1 MNSTDITDEDEDVVI
16 KGSSLYEHLCKLGY
30 TDFESV
36 TIEKQ
41 IPKNEKKYHKLFDC
55 IFNVKNIFKKLYSI
69 YLGIIQDDSIS
80 YKQVETILNAKILL
94 NDHGCAIHSFLDKYE
109 YKPWRTITSKFILFG
124 TILSS
129 SVYMSYNTQY
139 KSSASLF
146 TLAVLYCISYIEFL
160 RIRAHRDLKSIVS
173 LQNDFFDL
181 CKKGLKIL
189 KYGYKIKLHQG
200 KSSQQFSD
208 LTAGR
213 LKYLQ
218 PIMENLVK
226 YLGVIACIYYHASL
240 TLMKLLPVD
249 ICNEDLLTRFD
260 SKSFE
265 IHGEINYQK
274 LKTLYHTYILAQSEM
289 LYLLTIAYDN
299 YTWQQSYKKIPELQ
313 LAYVIRFLIMYLSI
327 YKNKLSEHIDAY
339 YSFKLEPISYKY
351 RGPDSSKWQDL
362 YMHLYLAS
370 NKLQLAYS
378 HILSILQD
386 IDNDV
391 IENVT
396 NEGCME
402 NTMQKLTA
410 AQKSID
416 TAKDFIEFS
425 SLFLVKSQNSG
436 STINC
441 METNIPMLNANSN
454 IHIVTDSEPEIMDEV
469 FEEYIREEYLK
480 PLSEEADEISL
491 YSSKRDKTLFK
502 NFMVE
507 LKDALAD
514 KKKSMSERESKALER
529 MYKAITKTSTS
540 DDQLQQIPTPPPM
553 PSFNTSSLIKSN
565 NKISNYGIKPQLHVL
580 PEKSNVA
587 QSIIKSEEDLKGKN
601 MDDTLIEEMSLS
613 NIIYLP
619 KKSEFSSLLPPPFLK
634 AKEETFIGSGENSE
648 DDEKI
653 TVENK

>member
-1 MNSTDITDEDEDVVI
+1 M
-16 KGSSLYEHLCKLGY
+16 C
-30 TDFESV
+30 F
-36 TIEKQ
+36 
-41 IPKNEKKYHKLFDC
+41 
-55 IFNVKNIFKKLYSI
+55 
-69 YLGIIQDDSIS
+69 
-80 YKQVETILNAKILL
+80 
-94 NDHGCAIHSFLDKYE
+94 
-109 YKPWRTITSKFILFG
+109 
-124 TILSS
+124 
-129 SVYMSYNTQY
+129 
-139 KSSASLF
+139 
-146 TLAVLYCISYIEFL
+146 
-160 RIRAHRDLKSIVS
+160 
-173 LQNDFFDL
+173 
-181 CKKGLKIL
+181 
-189 KYGYKIKLHQG
+189 
-200 KSSQQFSD
+200 
-208 LTAGR
+208 
-213 LKYLQ
+213 
-218 PIMENLVK
+218 
-226 YLGVIACIYYHASL
+226 YY
-240 TLMKLLPVD
+240 
-249 ICNEDLLTRFD
+249 F
-260 SKSFE
+260 
-265 IHGEINYQK
+265 
-274 LKTLYHTYILAQSEM
+274 
-289 LYLLTIAYDN
+289 
-299 YTWQQSYKKIPELQ
+299 
-313 LAYVIRFLIMYLSI
+313 
-327 YKNKLSEHIDAY
+327 
-339 YSFKLEPISYKY
+339 

-378 HILSILQD
+378 HIFSILQD
-386 IDNDV
+386 IDNNV

-441 METNIPMLNANSN
+441 LKTNIPMLNANSN

-540 DDQLQQIPTPPPM
+540 ADQLQQIPTPPPM
-553 PSFNTSSLIKSN
+553 PSFNTSSLIKNN
-565 NKISNYGIKPQLHVL
+565 NKISNYETKPQLHIL

-587 QSIIKSEEDLKGKN
+587 QSIIKSEEDLNGKN

-613 NIIYLP
+613 NIIHLP

-648 DDEKI
+648 DDEEI